1 MTIPR
6 ATYRLQFHRGFTF
19 ADAIGVLPY
28 LAALGI
34 SHVYASPYL
43 KARAGS
49 MHGYDIV
56 DHDTI
61 NPEIGS
67 PAEFEA
73 FIAALHRHGLRQLL
87 DIVPNHMAVM
97 GSDNRWWLDVL
108 ENGRSSR
115 HADYFDIN
123 WESSS
128 EELRG
133 KVLVP
138 VLAQQYGTVL
148 ERGELQV
155 AFDAGAGEFSLWY
168 FDNRFPLDPRE
179 YHRVLDLASANGDD
193 PTAAATLAPLL
204 AAFAILPS
212 AHRAGPDGRAARAAR
227 AAALKQMLAASCAAH
242 PAVVEFIERRLSVL
256 NGDPAR
262 PASFDTLHA
271 LIKAQSFRLAF
282 WRVAADDINYRR
294 FFDVNS
300 LAALRMENPAAF
312 DDTHRLI
319 LRLVAQG
326 KVDALRVDHPDG
338 LFDPV
343 AYFEHLQQAAAQVRR
358 DVPLVDETAHR
369 ALPIYLVIEKILAPD
384 ESLPLHWPVHG
395 TTGYAFAAHVN
406 GLFVDRD
413 GEAPMSRIYRAF
425 SGERTS
431 YDDVRRD
438 AKLAVMHN
446 ALSSELS
453 VLAAL
458 LDRIAKSDRHTCD
471 FTFNSL
477 RRALAD
483 VVACFPVYR
492 TYIPPEG
499 PSAAERRFIEQAVAA
514 AARFNAGDRGVHE
527 FIGTVLATPG
537 SSVGTRAGLFQRFI
551 GRFQQLTGPVMA
563 KGMEDTSFYVYD
575 RLVSLN
581 DVGSDPRAFG
591 ISVEDFHADAL
602 HRAAHWPHAMLAA
615 STHDSKRSEDVRAR
629 INVLSEM
636 PQDWRLA
643 LQRWRGI
650 NRRHKRQLD
659 GVLAPSSNDEYLFYQ
674 TLIGT
679 WPAAFHDDASHD
691 RYSARIRQYMQKA
704 AREAKVHTSW
714 LNPDEAYERALDDFV
729 VRTLSAAGSDAFL
742 DDFLTL
748 HRRIARCGSYNG
760 LSQTLLRLTAPGVP
774 DIYQGNE
781 LWEFNL
787 VDPDNRQPVDFERRA
802 QMLQALAQAFPH
814 GRTPDRRNVRMLL
827 DTLPDGRAK
836 LYLIWRA
843 LRMRADRPVL
853 FEIGDYRPLHVI
865 GERAGHVC
873 AFARIHGDD
882 AAVIVAPRLFTRLCD
897 DENVLPLGNRA
908 WRDTAIVAPDAAK
921 NRWVNVLTGEQV
933 PMQRHGGFNTF
944 ALADVLDAFP
954 VALLAA

>member
-19 ADAIGVLPY
+19 VDAIAILPY
-28 LAALGI
+28 LASLGV

-61 NPEIGS
+61 NPEIGT
-67 PAEFEA
+67 PAQFED
-73 FIAALHRHGLRQLL
+73 FVAALHRHGLRQLL

-97 GSDNRWWLDVL
+97 GADNRWWLDVL

-123 WESSS
+123 WESAS

-138 VLAQQYGTVL
+138 VLAHQYGTVL

-155 AFDAGAGEFSLWY
+155 VFDAVAGEFSLWY
-168 FDNRFPLDPRE
+168 GDNRFPLDPRE
-179 YHRVLDLASANGDD
+179 YHRVVDVAPAQDDDAAAASA
-193 PTAAATLAPLL
+193 LAPLL
-204 AAFAILPS
+204 AAFATLPS
-212 AHRAGPDGRAARAAR
+212 AHLAPSEGHTARTAR
-227 AAALKQMLAASCAAH
+227 AAALKQMLAALCASN
-242 PAVVEFIERRLSVL
+242 PAVVEFIGRRVALL
-256 NGDPAR
+256 NGDPAT
-262 PASFDTLHA
+262 PATFDALHA

-319 LRLVAQG
+319 LRLIAQG

-338 LFDPV
+338 LFDPA
-343 AYFEHLQQAAAQVRR
+343 AYFEHLQQAVMDAGRTR
-358 DVPLVDETAHR
+358 DAR
-369 ALPIYLVIEKILAPD
+369 SAGALPIYLVIEKILAPD
-384 ESLPLHWPVHG
+384 ESLPAQWPVHG
-395 TTGYAFAAHVN
+395 TTGYRFAADAN

-413 GEAPMSRIYRAF
+413 GEAPMDRIYRAF
-425 SGERTS
+425 TGERTS
-431 YDDVRRD
+431 YDDVRRN

-446 ALSSELS
+446 ALSSELN
-453 VLAAL
+453 VLATL
-458 LDRIAKSDRHTCD
+458 LDQVAKADRHTCD

-483 VVACFPVYR
+483 VVASFPVYR
-492 TYIPPEG
+492 TYIRCDG
-499 PSAAERRFIEQAVAA
+499 PSSAERRFIERAVAD
-514 AARFNAGDRGVHE
+514 AARHNAGERDIYA
-527 FIGTVLATPG
+527 FIGAVLVTP
-537 SSVGTRAGLFQRFI
+537 SCNAGARGALVQRFI

-591 ISVEDFHADAL
+591 VSVEDFHADAV
-602 HRAAHWPHAMLAA
+602 HRAAHWPHAMLAS

-643 LQRWRGI
+643 LQRWRRI
-650 NRRHKRQLD
+650 NRRHKRRVD
-659 GVLAPSSNDEYLFYQ
+659 DALAPSSNDEYLLYQ
-674 TLIGT
+674 TLVGT
-679 WPAAFHDDASHD
+679 WPRGPRNDASLGHYRD
-691 RYSARIRQYMQKA
+691 RIRQYMQKA
-704 AREAKVHTSW
+704 VREAKVHTSW
-714 LNPDEAYERALDDFV
+714 LDPHEAYESAVDDFV
-729 VRTLSAAGSDAFL
+729 DRILSPSGHDAFI
-742 DDFLTL
+742 DDFLAL

-760 LSQTLLRLTAPGVP
+760 LSQTLLKLTAPGVP

-787 VDPDNRQPVDFERRA
+787 VDPDNRRPVDFERRA
-802 QMLQALAQAFPH
+802 QMLQALAEALPEDH
-814 GRTPDRRNVRMLL
+814 DLGWRGVRALL
-827 DTLPDGRAK
+827 DTLPDGQAK
-836 LYLIWRA
+836 LYLIWKVLRVRA
-843 LRMRADRPVL
+843 ADPAL
-853 FEIGDYRPLHVI
+853 FETGDYRPLRVT
-865 GERAGHVC
+865 GARAGHVC
-873 AFARIHGDD
+873 AFARVHGGR
-882 AAVIVAPRLFTRLCD
+882 AALVVAPRLFMRLCD
-897 DENVLPLGNRA
+897 DEHVLPLGDRA
-908 WRDTAIVAPDAAK
+908 WLDTTIVAPKVAK
-921 NRWVNVLTGEQV
+921 RRWINVLTGEEPPPQ
-933 PMQRHGGFNTF
+933 PHAGFETL
-944 ALADVLDAFP
+944 ALADVLGAFP
-954 VALLAA
+954 VALLVAS